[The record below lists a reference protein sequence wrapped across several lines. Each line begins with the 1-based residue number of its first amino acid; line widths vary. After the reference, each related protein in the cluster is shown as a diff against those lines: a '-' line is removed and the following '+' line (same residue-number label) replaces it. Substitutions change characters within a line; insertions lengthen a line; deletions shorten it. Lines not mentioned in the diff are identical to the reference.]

1 MAGKR
6 KNETNIIQRYKH
18 SKEMNWGLKI
28 VIGMAMA
35 MTSIVATGI
44 YMVSKDT
51 DTLEEGDY
59 YEKGLS
65 YDDEYAKK
73 ENVLVHHARPAIKLL
88 NDSLIINF
96 QHEKNRGMISFRRP
110 SDRAMDRNVVF
121 TTTAPLYK
129 IPINELRKGVW
140 HLRLEWESAGITYLE
155 NEELYIP

>member
-1 MAGKR
+1 
-6 KNETNIIQRYKH
+6 
-18 SKEMNWGLKI
+18 MNWGFKI
-28 VIGMAMA
+28 VIGMALA

-73 ENVLVHHARPAIKLL
+73 ENVLVHHSKPAIKLL

-96 QHEKNRGMISFRRP
+96 RHEKNSGMISFRRP
-110 SDRAMDRNVVF
+110 SDRRMDKKAPF
-121 TTTAPLYK
+121 TTTASLYTM
-129 IPINELRKGVW
+129 PVNSLNKGVW
-140 HLRLEWESAGITYLE
+140 RLRLEWESAGITYLQD
-155 NEELYIP
+155 EELYIP